1 MPFYEPL
8 KYYKQTP
15 AADIIWSI
23 NTRADRDRIIGNLLQ
38 LRQGLQNKIP
48 RKTAR
53 DHLLLA
59 TWNIRKLNEH
69 RTTESLYYIA
79 EVLAKFDLIAVQEVI
94 SLKAFETVVYLMG
107 DNCDY
112 ITTDATYGN
121 KGGNERLIFLFDT
134 RKVSFQKLAGEV
146 VLPEPLLKK
155 RSQFARTPYIAAFQS
170 GWFKFNICTVHIY
183 YGNNRR
189 QSMREWEIDTIAALI
204 AKQRRKEKKTHIL
217 LGDFN
222 IASKQDQ
229 TYKNLKK
236 HQFHIPDAH
245 IGSNISRDKQY
256 DQIAFNLFENGID
269 MPMYTEVESDE
280 DGFANAGVFNVFD
293 YIYQEKDAA
302 LYAQLFKESF
312 RGRKDKAGYFAKTW
326 RTFQISDHLP
336 LWTRLKINFSDQ
348 YLKSVK
354 AQTKYQPKK

>member
-8 KYYKQTP
+8 KYYKQIP
-15 AADIIWSI
+15 SADIIWTI
-23 NTRADRDRIIGNLLQ
+23 HNRVDRDRVVANLLH
-38 LRQGLQNKIP
+38 LRDGLQAAIP

-94 SLKAFETVVYLMG
+94 SLKAFNSIVYLMG
-107 DNCDY
+107 KHWDY

-121 KGGNERLIFLFDT
+121 KGGNERLIFLYDT
-134 RKVSFQKLAGEV
+134 RKVSFQKLAGEI
-146 VLPEPLLKK
+146 VLPETLLKK

-183 YGNNRR
+183 YGDQRK
-189 QSMREWEIDTIAALI
+189 QAMREWEIDMIAGLV
-204 AKQRRKEKKTHIL
+204 AKQRKKEQKTHIL

-222 IASKQDQ
+222 IATKEDT
-229 TYKNLKK
+229 TYKNIKK
-236 HQFHIPDAH
+236 HKFHIPDAH
-245 IGSNISRDKQY
+245 IGSNIGQNKDY
-256 DQIAFNLFENGID
+256 DQIAFNLFENGVD
-269 MPMYTEVESDE
+269 MPMFKEGEKGK
-280 DGFANAGVFNVFD
+280 DGLPNAGVFNVFD
-293 YIYQEKDAA
+293 FVYTAEEFPEYAA
-302 LYAQLFKESF
+302 LFPEDF
-312 RGRKDKAGYFAKTW
+312 RGRKDKAAYFTKTW

-336 LWTRLKINFSDQ
+336 LWTRLKIDFSDE
-348 YLKSVK
+348 YLKSI
-354 AQTKYQPKK
+354 QHQRQYQPKK